1 MRKGLSEKWSS
12 RETEARCP
20 SQPLGY
26 LRAGPGCLLCWGKSG
41 AGRGGGDL
49 RGPWRPESKDFGLYP
64 QGEGR
69 PLEVLRWGVTET
81 QPTLAKDH
89 SSCALEKIL
98 LVCACMRMCAC
109 MCVHMVGNRR
119 GETGGWKE
127 DFCFAQTIHDDGL
140 DEGGCTGS
148 GKKRWIPSIF

>member
-26 LRAGPGCLLCWGKSG
+26 LRAGPGLSQGCLLCWGKSG

-49 RGPWRPESKDFGLYP
+49 GGPWRPESKDFGLYP

-69 PLEVLRWGVTET
+69 LLEVLRWGVTET

-89 SSCALEKIL
+89 SSCALGKIL
-98 LVCACMRMCAC
+98 LVCACMRV
-109 MCVHMVGNRR
+109 CVCVRVCVCTWWGTE
-119 GETGGWKE
+119 GEKQE
-127 DFCFAQTIHDDGL
+127 A
-140 DEGGCTGS
+140 
-148 GKKRWIPSIF
+148 GKKTFASPRQYTMTA